1 MDNYSQLLTPRGL
14 ERRLKRYLLKSRH
27 QFAATTTPGFEYQ
40 LQSELSE
47 LEGVEIKDLIS
58 GGVEFCGPLDLIYST
73 NLHLR
78 TANRVLMR
86 IGSFTACS
94 YPELYNKCR
103 RIDWELYCGF
113 SDSVSF
119 SVSSRNS
126 RLHHTDNIGK
136 TVFDALSEHMKK
148 LGVHVNN
155 VPDAGIVFHVR
166 IFQDECTISIDSSG
180 DLLYK
185 RGYRLKKAFAPL
197 RETIA
202 ASVLMIAEWSRYPV
216 IMDPMCGSGVFIL
229 EAVSMALHKTPGA
242 NRSFAFMNWP
252 VFNSQKWEKIRSK
265 TTGEEL
271 EGTEKRFFASDI
283 DEKALASTRENAG
296 RLGVADFVK
305 ISKQDCLT
313 LEPVD
318 SPGLLIS
325 NLPYGKRVGASE
337 SGLHEF
343 FAKLGRH
350 LCTQFSGWDFAFI
363 VEEPAFAEISGLRV
377 SKEIRFKNG
386 GIAVRL
392 VMGRIPDAR

>member
-1 MDNYSQLLTPRGL
+1 LDNYSQLLTSRGL
-14 ERRLKRYLLKSRH
+14 ERRLKRYLLKNRH
-27 QFAATTTPGFEYQ
+27 QFAATTTPGFEHQ

-47 LEGVEIKDLIS
+47 IEGVEVKDLIS

-73 NLHLR
+73 NLYLR
-78 TANRVLMR
+78 TANRILMR
-86 IGSFTACS
+86 IESFTACS

-103 RIDWELYCGF
+103 RIGWELYCGF
-113 SDSVSF
+113 SGAVSI

-148 LGVHVNN
+148 LGVHVIND
-155 VPDAGIVFHVR
+155 PDAAIVFHVR
-166 IFQDECTISIDSSG
+166 FFQDECTISIDSSG

-185 RGYRLKKAFAPL
+185 RGYRLKTAFAPL

-202 ASVLMIAEWSRYPV
+202 SAVLMLAEWSKYPV
-216 IMDPMCGSGVFIL
+216 IIDPMCGSGVFIL
-229 EAVSMALHKTPGA
+229 EAVSMALHKTPGV

-252 VFNSQKWEKIRSK
+252 AFNSQKWEKIRRKAIS
-265 TTGEEL
+265 EEL
-271 EGTEKRFFASDI
+271 EYTGKKFFASDI
-283 DEKALASTRENAG
+283 EEEAIISARENAS
-296 RLGVADFVK
+296 RLKVADSVE

-313 LEPVD
+313 LKPLG

-325 NLPYGKRVGASE
+325 NLPYGKRVGAFE

-343 FAKLGRH
+343 FAKLGKH
-350 LCTQFSGWDFAFI
+350 LCKQFSGWSFAFI
-363 VEEPAFAEISGLRV
+363 VEDPGFAEISGLRV
-377 SKEIRFKNG
+377 NKELRFKNG

-392 VMGRIPDAR
+392 VMGRI

>member
-1 MDNYSQLLTPRGL
+1 MENYSKLLTPRGL
-14 ERRLKRYLLKSRH
+14 ERRLKRYLLKNRH
-27 QFAATTTPGFEYQ
+27 QFAATTTPGFEHQ

-47 LEGVEIKDLIS
+47 LEGVVVKDLIS

-73 NLHLR
+73 NLYLR
-78 TANRVLMR
+78 TANRILMR
-86 IGSFTACS
+86 IESFTACS

-113 SDSVSF
+113 SGAVSF

-126 RLHHTDNIGK
+126 RLHHTDNIRK

-148 LGVHVNN
+148 LGVN
-155 VPDAGIVFHVR
+155 VSNDPDAGVVFHVR
-166 IFQDECTISIDSSG
+166 IFQDECTISIDTSG

-185 RGYRLKKAFAPL
+185 RGYRLKTAFAPM

-202 ASVLMIAEWSRYPV
+202 GAVLMLAGWSRYPV

-229 EAVSMALHKTPGA
+229 EALSMALHKAPGV

-252 VFNSQKWEKIRSK
+252 AFNSQKWEKSRSK
-265 TTGEEL
+265 AIGEEL
-271 EGTEKRFFASDI
+271 GHTEKKFFASDI
-283 DEKALASTRENAG
+283 EEEAIVSARENAS
-296 RLGVADFVK
+296 RLGVADFVE

-313 LEPVD
+313 LKPV
-318 SPGLLIS
+318 SSSGLLVS

-343 FAKLGRH
+343 FAKLGKH
-350 LCTQFSGWDFAFI
+350 LCRQFSGWDFAFI
-363 VEEPAFAEISGLRV
+363 VEDPGFAGISGLRV

-386 GIAVRL
+386 GIAVKL
-392 VMGRIPDAR
+392 VMGRI